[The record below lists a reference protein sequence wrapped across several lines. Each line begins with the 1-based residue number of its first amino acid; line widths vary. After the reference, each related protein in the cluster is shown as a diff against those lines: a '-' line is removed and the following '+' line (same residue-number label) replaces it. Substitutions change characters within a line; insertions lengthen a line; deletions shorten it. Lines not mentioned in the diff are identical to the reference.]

1 MTRFENANGARSSPL
16 LPSAVA
22 DACSLQAQLS
32 DGNVSLK
39 HTETRSKKAFS
50 ISSNGRAWANGSGAR
65 GAKKEADARFS
76 LTWGAYIPPI
86 WILRLGGTPPP
97 SRDAP
102 AGRPYRPG
110 GGASEATWTRPRP
123 FRNFNGP
130 TSLSIGFEF
139 KSLEYLSSE
148 AGAHLS

>member
-1 MTRFENANGARSSPL
+1 MTRFENVNGARSSPL

-39 HTETRSKKAFS
+39 HTANPTEKGLLHLEQWAGLGEWERSAGRKERGRCSLLAHVGS
-50 ISSNGRAWANGSGAR
+50 IYSPDLDLASWR
-65 GAKKEADARFS
+65 
-76 LTWGAYIPPI
+76 Y
-86 WILRLGGTPPP
+86 PPP

-110 GGASEATWTRPRP
+110 GGASEATWTLPRP
-123 FRNFNGP
+123 YRIFKGP
-130 TSLSIGFEF
+130 TSYRISFGFE
-139 KSLEYLSSE
+139 SLEYLSSQ

>member
-1 MTRFENANGARSSPL
+1 MGPRLPINAPVVVFHNSGTTCAHRPKKRESSFLKKNAQFEFVTRFENANGARSSPL

-65 GAKKEADARFS
+65 GAKNEADARFS

-86 WILRLGGTPPP
+86 WILRLGGTPPLP
-97 SRDAP
+97 EMLGWSAIP
-102 AGRPYRPG
+102 ARWRR
-110 GGASEATWTRPRP
+110 E
-123 FRNFNGP
+123 
-130 TSLSIGFEF
+130 
-139 KSLEYLSSE
+139 
-148 AGAHLS
+148 

>member
-1 MTRFENANGARSSPL
+1 MTRFENANGARSSLL

-32 DGNVSLK
+32 DGNVSLEAHRNTIEK
-39 HTETRSKKAFS
+39 GLLDLEQWAGLGEWERSAGRQERGRCSLLAHVGS
-50 ISSNGRAWANGSGAR
+50 IYSPDLDLASWRH
-65 GAKKEADARFS
+65 
-76 LTWGAYIPPI
+76 
-86 WILRLGGTPPP
+86 PPP

-130 TSLSIGFEF
+130 TSWRIGRGFE
-139 KSLEYLSSE
+139 SLEYLSRQ
-148 AGAHLS
+148 AGAHFC

>member
-32 DGNVSLK
+32 DGTVSLK

-65 GAKKEADARFS
+65 GAKNEADARFS

-86 WILRLGGTPPP
+86 WILRRGSTPSLPEMLRLVGHTGQVAARVKRLGRCP
-97 SRDAP
+97 AP
-102 AGRPYRPG
+102 T
-110 GGASEATWTRPRP
+110 E
-123 FRNFNGP
+123 
-130 TSLSIGFEF
+130 SLKAQLVIVFAEDL
-139 KSLEYLSSE
+139 KV
-148 AGAHLS
+148 

>member
-65 GAKKEADARFS
+65 GAKKEADAPFS
-76 LTWGAYIPPI
+76 LTWEAHIPPI
-86 WILRLGGTPPP
+86 WILRLGGTPPLPEMLRLVGHTGQVAARVKRLGRGPAP
-97 SRDAP
+97 SGTLMAQLVGVHI
-102 AGRPYRPG
+102 GR
-110 GGASEATWTRPRP
+110 
-123 FRNFNGP
+123 
-130 TSLSIGFEF
+130 GFE
-139 KSLEYLSSE
+139 SRI
-148 AGAHLS
+148 AV